1 MSPIPAVRLLLL
13 AIALAP
19 ALAAAKSSDRNQTL
33 SVDAGGSDCSVSN
46 EALPC
51 LFTNGV
57 TITQGT
63 LEIQATRA
71 DVRRRSGEFQRVI
84 LTGGP
89 VRMKQQMD
97 DGGWVDATAAQADY
111 NMPNDTVVLTGGA
124 VVNQPGRGRMEGER
138 IVYNMASGQV
148 QGGGEGQGRVRMQ
161 FEPRNRSQATPA
173 GGQGGTS

>member
-1 MSPIPAVRLLLL
+1 MSPLPAARLLLL

-71 DVRRRSGEFQRVI
+71 DGRRRSGEFQRVI

-89 VRMKQQMD
+89 GRMKEQMA
-97 DGGWVDATAAQADY
+97 DGG
-111 NMPNDTVVLTGGA
+111 
-124 VVNQPGRGRMEGER
+124 
-138 IVYNMASGQV
+138 
-148 QGGGEGQGRVRMQ
+148 
-161 FEPRNRSQATPA
+161 
-173 GGQGGTS
+173 